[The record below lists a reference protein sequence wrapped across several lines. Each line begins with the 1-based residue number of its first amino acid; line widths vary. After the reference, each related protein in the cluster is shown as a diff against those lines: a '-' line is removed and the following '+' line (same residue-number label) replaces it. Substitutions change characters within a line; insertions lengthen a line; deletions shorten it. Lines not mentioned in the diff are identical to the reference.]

1 MFLNAL
7 SLQDLNSH
15 VSSQFPFLFNV
26 WTAMF
31 VLEKDNRVV
40 PHCLIPDFE
49 FRVVLLEWLPTK
61 AKELSLSGWRRDKF
75 MPYLK
80 AFLPKSVQ
88 WTRTEFNSPILLSA
102 PIIFMPHTHTKLYIM
117 FTILLFV
124 PFLFTIS
131 FWISYIFIA
140 TDVYLLLT
148 WCQKY
153 ISLLVNTEV

>member
-102 PIIFMPHTHTKLYIM
+102 PIIFMPHTHTHKALYNVHYTFICA
-117 FTILLFV
+117 
-124 PFLFTIS
+124 
-131 FWISYIFIA
+131 IFI
-140 TDVYLLLT
+140 YHKLLNILYFYSYRCIFT
-148 WCQKY
+148 FN
-153 ISLLVNTEV
+153 LVSKIY